1 MCVCAVI
8 QVWPRVSCWNTLP
21 KWRHAASTRTI
32 VCVSEKH
39 LRFNSLSLCCC
50 SSGKGSSGVGLTAAV
65 LRDAVTNE
73 LTLEV
78 CPASLWVLHLSHRLV
93 HLSFRVVRW
102 YSLTW
107 AFVVR
112 HLYSRQLII
121 FKSSIYFASSVKV
134 LMNLIKWKM
143 LIALLFTKSW
153 NNKQCLL
160 LKQVSLYT
168 EREEKISNQHTK
180 TYRYYH
186 YIERANS
193 HSSCSQSSVRSLQHT
208 SLAHRKHQR
217 KQWRLI
223 VCNTHSVLTHVAH
236 SCPRHCCRVST
247 WCSCCWTAPTLPA
260 INSWRNMSPTCIN
273 IAVTRNCPTPT
284 SNHRNSF
291 GAHSLSSSTHHWH
304 SFCCSCSGYIAQAR
318 SMDPAVPPELTDY
331 IVSA

>member
-39 LRFNSLSLCCC
+39 LQFDSFSMCCC

-223 VCNTHSVLTHVAH
+223 VCNTHTHTAFSPTSPTAARGIVVAFRPDVRVAGPRRL
-236 SCPRHCCRVST
+236 CPRSTAGATCRLRAST
-247 WCSCCWTAPTLPA
+247 SPSPGTAQHRLQIIA
-260 INSWRNMSPTCIN
+260 IHSVRIHSRRPHTTDIRFVVLA
-273 IAVTRNCPTPT
+273 AVTLLKHALWIP
-284 SNHRNSF
+284 
-291 GAHSLSSSTHHWH
+291 LS
-304 SFCCSCSGYIAQAR
+304 R
-318 SMDPAVPPELTDY
+318 LN
-331 IVSA
+331 